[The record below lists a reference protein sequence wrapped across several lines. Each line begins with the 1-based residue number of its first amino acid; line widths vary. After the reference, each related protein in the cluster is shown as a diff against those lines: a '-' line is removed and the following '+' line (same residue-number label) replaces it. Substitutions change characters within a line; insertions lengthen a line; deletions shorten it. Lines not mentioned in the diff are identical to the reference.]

1 MKQWLLAFRPHKFGN
16 VGANPTDHPS
26 LKNKKGCLEV
36 RPVGALLNI
45 SHHESIK

>member
-26 LKNKKGCLEV
+26 PENEKATYNC
-36 RPVGALLNI
+36 PVVVPLNGARQM
-45 SHHESIK
+45 

>member
-26 LKNKKGCLEV
+26 LKNKKAVNETPV
-36 RPVGALLNI
+36 REP
-45 SHHESIK
+45 